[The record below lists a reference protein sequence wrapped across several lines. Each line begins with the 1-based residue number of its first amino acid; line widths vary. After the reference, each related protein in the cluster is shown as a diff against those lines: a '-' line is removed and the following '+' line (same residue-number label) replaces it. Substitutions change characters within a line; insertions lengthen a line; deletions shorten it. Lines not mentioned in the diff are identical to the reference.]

1 MIVVCP
7 LNAVN
12 HVIEK
17 YNPSHLVTLLNVDM
31 MIDTPSG
38 LRTGSHLK
46 LSMND
51 IDAPA
56 DGLVAANEDQIRSL
70 IDFIDSWDR
79 TSSFAIHCWAGI
91 SRSTAAAFV
100 TLCRLHPNRDE
111 NEIAAQLRASA
122 PFATPNRLIVHLAD
136 EALGRQGRMYDAI
149 ERIGRGAD
157 AWEGEVFELD
167 TAPGHTAAAG
177 ASNA

>member
-1 MIVVCP
+1 MIIVCP

-12 HVIEK
+12 HVVEK
-17 YNPSHLVTLLNVDM
+17 YQPSHLVTLLNADM
-31 MIDTPSG
+31 MIDTPPG
-38 LRTGSHLK
+38 LRSGSHLK

-56 DGLVAANEDQIRSL
+56 DGLVAAKEDQIQSL

-79 TSSFAIHCWAGI
+79 KSYFAIHCWAGI

-100 TLCRLHPNRDE
+100 TLCRLHPYRDE
-111 NEIAAQLRASA
+111 DDIAAQLRASA
-122 PFATPNRLIVHLAD
+122 PFATPNKLIVHLAD

-149 ERIGRGAD
+149 DRIGRGAD
-157 AWEGEVFELD
+157 AWEGEIFELD
-167 TAPGHTAAAG
+167 SGYADTAAANG
-177 ASNA
+177 